1 LKICIE
7 QILIK
12 KELFLNITNTKLD
25 LDFVRSQ
32 FPAFKDPLCKDWSFF
47 ENAGGS
53 YVPKHVIHRL
63 NNFMISTKVQPYAE
77 YPMSK
82 IAGDNMDEATELFAK
97 MINAK
102 NKEIIIG
109 GSTSVNLYV
118 LSNALKYSLK
128 PGDEVIV
135 TNQDHEA
142 NISPWRRLSEV
153 GANIKEWKINVE
165 TAELDIESF
174 ENLLTDKTK
183 IVAVTHCSNI
193 VGTVNNLKK
202 ISELAHKKNA
212 IVIGDGVSFAPH
224 GFPDVKEL
232 GVDFYTF
239 SLYKTYGPH
248 LALLYGKEHILK
260 KLPNQNHQFLEG
272 NYPYTINPG
281 GPNHEELVS
290 LIGIYEYMMELF
302 QHHFNTTNFT
312 VREKITEVNKLIS
325 MHEEEIANPIL
336 DYISKKNDLNL
347 IGKNK
352 IINKNRAPT
361 ISFTSKYKKSSE
373 ISNILVSNKIAT
385 RNDNFYA
392 WRCLEALKIDTDDG
406 LVRLSMSH
414 YNSKTDTDRIIE
426 ALEKI

>member
-1 LKICIE
+1 MNLS
-7 QILIK
+7 
-12 KELFLNITNTKLD
+12 NTKLD

-53 YVPKHVIHRL
+53 YVPKQVINRL
-63 NNFMISTKVQPYAE
+63 NNFMISTKVQPYAD

-82 IAGDNMDEATELFAK
+82 IAGENMDEATELFAK
-97 MINAK
+97 MINAN

-109 GSTSVNLYV
+109 GSTSINLYV

-128 PGDEVIV
+128 PGDEIIV

-153 GANIKEWKINVE
+153 GAIIKEWKINPE
-165 TAELDIESF
+165 TAELEIETLKD
-174 ENLLTDKTK
+174 LLTDKTK

-193 VGTVNNLKK
+193 VGTVNNLKE
-202 ISELAHKKNA
+202 ISKLVHEKNA

-232 GVDFYTF
+232 DVDFYTF

-248 LALLYGKEHILK
+248 LALLYGKEEILK
-260 KLPNQNHQFLEG
+260 NLPNQNHHFLEG

-281 GPNHEELVS
+281 GPNHEELAS
-290 LIGIYEYMMELF
+290 LIGIYEYFMDLF
-302 QHHFNTTNFT
+302 KHHYNNEKLSI
-312 VREKITEVNKLIS
+312 REKINKVNLLI
-325 MHEEEIANPIL
+325 MEHEAEIANPIL
-336 DYISKKNDLNL
+336 NYIHKKDSLNL
-347 IGKNK
+347 IGKK
-352 IINKNRAPT
+352 IISNKNRAPT
-361 ISFTSKYKKSSE
+361 IAFTSNIKTSKEVSE
-373 ISNILVSNKIAT
+373 ILVFNKIAT

-392 WRCLEALKIDTDDG
+392 WRCLEALGIDTKDG
-406 LVRLSMSH
+406 LVRLSLTH
-414 YNSKTDTDRIIE
+414 YNSKNDSDLVIS
-426 ALEKI
+426 ALNKL

>member
-1 LKICIE
+1 
-7 QILIK
+7 
-12 KELFLNITNTKLD
+12 
-25 LDFVRSQ
+25 VRSQ
-32 FPAFKDPLCKDWSFF
+32 FPAFKDKICKDWSFF

-53 YVPKHVIHRL
+53 YVPEQVINRL

-82 IAGDNMDEATELFAK
+82 IAGDKMDEATELFAK
-97 MINAK
+97 MINA
-102 NKEIIIG
+102 NEKEIIIG
-109 GSTSVNLYV
+109 GSTSINLYV
-118 LSNALKYSLK
+118 LSNALKSILK
-128 PGDEVIV
+128 PGDEIIV

-153 GANIKEWKINVE
+153 GVVIKEWKIN
-165 TAELDIESF
+165 TDNAELEIDTF
-174 ENLLTDKTK
+174 EKLLTDKTK

-212 IVIGDGVSFAPH
+212 IVIGDGVSYAPH
-224 GFPDVKEL
+224 GFPDVKAL

-248 LALLYGKEHILK
+248 LALLYGKEEILK
-260 KLPNQNHQFLEG
+260 KLPNQNHEFLNG

-290 LIGIYEYMMELF
+290 LIGIFEYFIELYKK
-302 QHHFNTTNFT
+302 HFNDENLFI
-312 VREKITEVNKLIS
+312 REKINKINELIS
-325 MHEEEIANPIL
+325 NHEEELANPIL
-336 DYISKKNDLNL
+336 NYLSNNNIFNL

-361 ISFTSKYKKSSE
+361 ISFTVKNKNSKDVSRL
-373 ISNILVSNKIAT
+373 LVSNKIAT

-392 WRCLEALKIDTDDG
+392 WRCLNALNIDPNEG
-406 LVRLSMSH
+406 VIRISIVH
-414 YNSKTDTDRIIE
+414 YNTTNEVSKLIK

>member
-1 LKICIE
+1 M
-7 QILIK
+7 
-12 KELFLNITNTKLD
+12 NITNTKLD
-25 LDFVRSQ
+25 LKFVRSQ
-32 FPAFKDPLCKDWSFF
+32 FPAFSDPMCKDWSFF

-53 YVPKHVIHRL
+53 YVPIQVINKL
-63 NNFMISTKVQPYAE
+63 NEFMTSTKVQPYAE

-82 IAGDNMDEATELFAK
+82 IAGDNMDKATEFFAD

-109 GSTSVNLYV
+109 GSTSINLYV
-118 LSNALKYSLK
+118 LSNALKYSLQ

-142 NISPWRRLSEV
+142 NISPWRRLAEV
-153 GANIKEWKINVE
+153 GAIIKEWKINPD
-165 TAELDIESF
+165 TAELEIKSL
-174 ENLLTDKTK
+174 ENLITKKTK

-193 VGTVNNLKK
+193 VGSVNDLKK
-202 ISELAHKKNA
+202 ISELAHKQNA
-212 IVIGDGVSFAPH
+212 IVIGDGVSYAPH

-248 LALLYGKEHILK
+248 LALLFGKEDILK
-260 KLPNQNHQFLEG
+260 NLPNQNHQFLEG
-272 NYPYTINPG
+272 SYPYTINPG

-290 LIGIYEYMMELF
+290 LIGIYEYMMNLYS
-302 QHHFNTTNFT
+302 HHFNDENLSI
-312 VREKITEVNKLIS
+312 REKINKVNNLIS
-325 MHEEEIANPIL
+325 IHEEEIANPL
-336 DYISKKNDLNL
+336 LEYINSKKNLKL

-361 ISFTSKYKKSSE
+361 ISFTSNHKTSKEVSK
-373 ISNILVSNKIAT
+373 ILVADKIAT

-392 WRCLEALKIDTDDG
+392 WRCLEALGIDTDDG
-406 LVRLSMSH
+406 LIRLSLTH
-414 YNSKTDTDRIIE
+414 YNSKEDTNLAIKAIGK
-426 ALEKI
+426 L

>member
-1 LKICIE
+1 
-7 QILIK
+7 
-12 KELFLNITNTKLD
+12 LNISNTKLD

-53 YVPKHVIHRL
+53 YVPKQVIERL

-97 MINAK
+97 MINAN
-102 NKEIIIG
+102 NKEIVIG
-109 GSTSVNLYV
+109 GSTSINLYV

-153 GANIKEWKINVE
+153 GATIKEWKINPE
-165 TAELDIESF
+165 TAELDIDTF
-174 ENLLTDKTK
+174 EKLLTDRTK

-212 IVIGDGVSFAPH
+212 IVIGDGVSYAPH
-224 GFPDVKEL
+224 GFPDVKDL

-239 SLYKTYGPH
+239 SLYKTFGPH
-248 LALLYGKEHILK
+248 LALLYGKEEILK
-260 KLPNQNHQFLEG
+260 NLPNQNHKFLEG

-281 GPNHEELVS
+281 GPNHEELAS
-290 LIGIYEYMMELF
+290 LMGIYDYMMKLYK
-302 QHHFNTTNFT
+302 HHFENDKLS
-312 VREKITEVNKLIS
+312 VREKINLINELIS
-325 MHEEEIANPIL
+325 KQEEEIGNQIL
-336 DYISKKNDLNL
+336 DYISNKEDLKL

-352 IINKNRAPT
+352 IIKKNRAPT
-361 ISFTSKYKKSSE
+361 ISFTSKNKSSKE
-373 ISNILVSNKIAT
+373 VSKILVDNKIAT

-392 WRCLEALKIDTDDG
+392 WRCLKALNINTDDG
-406 LVRLSMSH
+406 LVRLSMTH
-414 YNSKTDTDRIIE
+414 YNTIEDTYKLIE
-426 ALEKI
+426 AMKKIS